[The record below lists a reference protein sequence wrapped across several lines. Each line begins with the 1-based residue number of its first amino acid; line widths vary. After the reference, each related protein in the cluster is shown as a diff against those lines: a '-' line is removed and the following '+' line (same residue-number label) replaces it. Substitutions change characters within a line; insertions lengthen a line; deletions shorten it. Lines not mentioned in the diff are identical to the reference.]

1 MLSPSARH
9 RNYVS
14 DTVVEVVALAL
25 LSLDRVPRRARY
37 EGLGSNLRSCHRC
50 TLGGSGGGSSGS
62 VGSDR

>member
-1 MLSPSARH
+1 M
-9 RNYVS
+9 S

-25 LSLDRVPRRARY
+25 LSLDRGPRRARY
-37 EGLGSNLRSCHRC
+37 EGLGSNLRSRHRC